1 MRQLR
6 SITLSRSKSPFYPHG
21 TYIYS
26 FGLLATVDL
35 RVYIFLFLWI
45 VPFSLSDLHAC
56 GLLRISY
63 YVVISSVTHRFV
75 NFVLAIEQL
84 LRFIACIYYLV
95 YRELCNNLD
104 LTFAVMNKVMR

>member
-21 TYIYS
+21 TYTYS

-45 VPFSLSDLHAC
+45 VPFSLSDLHARMWIASDFLLC
-56 GLLRISY
+56 GDIERH
-63 YVVISSVTHRFV
+63 SS
-75 NFVLAIEQL
+75 I
-84 LRFIACIYYLV
+84 C
-95 YRELCNNLD
+95 
-104 LTFAVMNKVMR
+104 